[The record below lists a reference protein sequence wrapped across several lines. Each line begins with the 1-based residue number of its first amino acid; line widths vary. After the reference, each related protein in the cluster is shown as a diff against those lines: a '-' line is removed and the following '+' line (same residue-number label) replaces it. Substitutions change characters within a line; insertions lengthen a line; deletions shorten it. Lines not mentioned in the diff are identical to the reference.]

1 MRISRIGRIL
11 FWAFAVLVFLCTY
24 LPLVIIGAASFNK
37 KQSFAIP
44 SFGDTTL
51 KWWGRAIE
59 NPDAREAL
67 FASVKI
73 AFFATAFALIVGT
86 LAALAL
92 NRTKFF
98 GKTSLNLFIV
108 LPISLPGIVTGI
120 ALGASF
126 SNFGFKLGAFT
137 VIIAHATFCIVV
149 IFNNTFARLHKLGP
163 SLAEA
168 SSDLGAGQWRTFRS
182 ITFPMISSALI
193 AGALLAF
200 ALSFDEI
207 VVTTFTSGATLE
219 TLPLWIF
226 KNISRPKQLPI
237 VNVVATIVILTSILP
252 VMLAQ
257 KLTADD

>member
-1 MRISRIGRIL
+1 M
-11 FWAFAVLVFLCTY
+11 
-24 LPLVIIGAASFNK
+24 
-37 KQSFAIP
+37 
-44 SFGDTTL
+44 
-51 KWWGRAIE
+51 
-59 NPDAREAL
+59 
-67 FASVKI
+67 
-73 AFFATAFALIVGT
+73 
-86 LAALAL
+86 
-92 NRTKFF
+92 
-98 GKTSLNLFIV
+98 
-108 LPISLPGIVTGI
+108 
-120 ALGASF
+120 
-126 SNFGFKLGAFT
+126 FT

-163 SLAEA
+163 SMTEA

-207 VVTTFTSGATLE
+207 VVTTFTSGASLE
-219 TLPLWIF
+219 TLPQWIF